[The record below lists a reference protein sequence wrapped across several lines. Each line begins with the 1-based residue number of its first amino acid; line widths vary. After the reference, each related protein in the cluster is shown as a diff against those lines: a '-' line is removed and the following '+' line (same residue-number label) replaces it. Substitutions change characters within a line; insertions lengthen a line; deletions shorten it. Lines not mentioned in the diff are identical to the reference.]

1 MLGRLRSFGT
11 CARGQSLVELAISL
25 PILILVFLGMV
36 EFSYAYD
43 LVHGMGSI
51 GREAANIASRG
62 GTLVEARG
70 VALTNGSD
78 LGIGTRGGVVVS
90 RIEFGGGL
98 PTVMEQVTAG
108 GYTSRLGDLNQSVS
122 RLGSA
127 GYLQGTEVYAVELFL
142 RYEPITP
149 VGRWLEPLIPDVLYE
164 RAVF

>member
-70 VALTNGSD
+70 VALTNG
-78 LGIGTRGGVVVS
+78 GGVVVR